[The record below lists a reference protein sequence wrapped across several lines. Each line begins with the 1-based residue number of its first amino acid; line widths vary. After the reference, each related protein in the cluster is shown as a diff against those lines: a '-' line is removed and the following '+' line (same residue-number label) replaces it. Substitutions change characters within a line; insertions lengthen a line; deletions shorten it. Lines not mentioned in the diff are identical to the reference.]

1 MTADPKTGP
10 QRPETGLLLSFAL
23 RIVSAGNEHRW
34 SVVLAFGL
42 VYVFWGSTYLG
53 IAIAVEHIPP
63 ALMCAT
69 RFLIAGTLMLAY
81 CALRGRPIVLSARRL
96 RQMAVVGTLL
106 LMGGNLTLSYSEQI
120 LPSGLS
126 ALLIAVTPLWFLVL
140 DAWLLGHHQ
149 ISRRGSIGLA
159 LGIVGMI
166 VLLWP
171 KLTATGSIGRREL
184 WYSLSLLGGS
194 FSWAL
199 GSILSKLWHSAE
211 LDPLSSTAWQVTF
224 AGIANLAL
232 ALVNR
237 DLSRVVWTPGGVA
250 AVLYLVVGGSWIG
263 YTSYIWLLRH
273 APSSKVS
280 TYAYV
285 NPVVAVFLGWLVL
298 HESLDLYILLGSAI
312 IVASVVLVTS
322 AKVTTK
328 TIAEEMPAVE
338 SAGD

>member
-1 MTADPKTGP
+1 MVP
-10 QRPETGLLLSFAL
+10 
-23 RIVSAGNEHRW
+23 AGDEHRW

-81 CALRGRPIVLSARRL
+81 CALRGRPIVYSARRL

-224 AGIANLAL
+224 AGIANLAF

-298 HESLDLYILLGSAI
+298 HESLDLYMLLGSAI